1 MDFGASP
8 HSIRVNTSQPI
19 ARPHQSSSLSVD
31 DVWENSCRQKH
42 LLSGLYNYCIP
53 VDDIETHT
61 VRSVCILLCV
71 CVYTVYTH
79 CYLEIYIHWYRIC
92 LVIHCIFVWKLH
104 FDINHMP
111 HSYSKS
117 SGNFCVM
124 NSFACFWRLA
134 QLSSETAMQTST
146 LMRWRSICLN
156 KLWV

>member
-42 LLSGLYNYCIP
+42 LLSGLYNYSIP

-71 CVYTVYTH
+71 YIRYRHIV
-79 CYLEIYIHWYRIC
+79 IWRYIHWYRILYSC
-92 LVIHCIFVWKLH
+92 GSCILTLY
-104 FDINHMP
+104 NHMP